1 MRADGVVKGF
11 EFPEQVIQVTLAKDD
26 KMIEAFG
33 LGGAN
38 VPFSESI
45 QIGRPVGNPHH
56 FDAFALDDGFKARG
70 ELRIAVVDQGAGAF
84 VPLPQ
89 LVEEVSGLLLH
100 PGAIG
105 VTRCAGDPNA
115 ACANVDKEQD
125 VVGDLP
131 PSRPHVLGEE
141 VAGPQR
147 FICKPLRR

>member
-56 FDAFALDDGFKARG
+56 FDSLALDDVFEAHG
-70 ELRIAVVDQGAGAF
+70 EFCIAVVDQGGGAF
-84 VPLPQ
+84 VALRQ
-89 LVEEVSGLLLH
+89 FVKQVLGLLLH

-105 VTRCAGDPNA
+105 VTG
-115 ACANVDKEQD
+115 
-125 VVGDLP
+125 
-131 PSRPHVLGEE
+131 
-141 VAGPQR
+141 
-147 FICKPLRR
+147 